1 MNAALVES
9 IEARMETQIEGAAMQ
24 SLLGHGEANGI
35 TPLLCAFERDYAE
48 WKTGDAV
55 CEMRLFVPRSDGE
68 KVDLVCRGM
77 ALPGS
82 GSSVVLEV
90 CLPVPFLTS
99 SVTASGLMR
108 RPAALRRSAFRTPL
122 PEQVWAPAPECT
134 AWHLGVAPTR
144 IASQGVTRADREF
157 KNGDTIMY
165 QNKAILIGFL
175 GGDAEVRT
183 GKNNQKFTTLS
194 LATKTSYKDKESGE
208 YISHTEWHRSIVFGK
223 LGEFAAT
230 LKKGAHIQIE
240 GEIRHT
246 EYTPKKA
253 KKPVRTDSIR
263 VNSILKLD
271 RAEKAAAEEQEANE
285 ELPFD
290 EAVE

>member
-1 MNAALVES
+1 MHGLALGS
-9 IEARMETQIEGAAMQ
+9 RAHSHSFARCDP
-24 SLLGHGEANGI
+24 SRSGI
-35 TPLLCAFERDYAE
+35 QKRRHDHL
-48 WKTGDAV
+48 
-55 CEMRLFVPRSDGE
+55 SD
-68 KVDLVCRGM
+68 
-77 ALPGS
+77 
-82 GSSVVLEV
+82 
-90 CLPVPFLTS
+90 
-99 SVTASGLMR
+99 
-108 RPAALRRSAFRTPL
+108 
-122 PEQVWAPAPECT
+122 
-134 AWHLGVAPTR
+134 
-144 IASQGVTRADREF
+144 
-157 KNGDTIMY
+157 
-165 QNKAILIGFL
+165 KAILIGFL

-290 EAVE
+290 EAAE

>member
-1 MNAALVES
+1 MLIATIFKS
-9 IEARMETQIEGAAMQ
+9 
-24 SLLGHGEANGI
+24 H
-35 TPLLCAFERDYAE
+35 P
-48 WKTGDAV
+48 
-55 CEMRLFVPRSDGE
+55 
-68 KVDLVCRGM
+68 
-77 ALPGS
+77 
-82 GSSVVLEV
+82 
-90 CLPVPFLTS
+90 
-99 SVTASGLMR
+99 
-108 RPAALRRSAFRTPL
+108 
-122 PEQVWAPAPECT
+122 PAPVDS
-134 AWHLGVAPTR
+134 HHRRVAAVRNAPEKR
-144 IASQGVTRADREF
+144 PQFHI
-157 KNGDTIMY
+157 K
-165 QNKAILIGFL
+165 NKAILIGFL

-240 GEIRHT
+240 GEIRHS

-271 RAEKAAAEEQEANE
+271 RAEKAAAEEQEAE
-285 ELPFD
+285 QEIPFD
-290 EAVE
+290 EAAA

>member
-1 MNAALVES
+1 
-9 IEARMETQIEGAAMQ
+9 
-24 SLLGHGEANGI
+24 
-35 TPLLCAFERDYAE
+35 
-48 WKTGDAV
+48 
-55 CEMRLFVPRSDGE
+55 
-68 KVDLVCRGM
+68 M
-77 ALPGS
+77 ASPGS
-82 GSSVVLEV
+82 GNSIVLQCVSQFHSSLARSLLRAFATP
-90 CLPVPFLTS
+90 CGRLALLLRLHRPTGYGFHLRWTLRKCR
-99 SVTASGLMR
+99 AS
-108 RPAALRRSAFRTPL
+108 A
-122 PEQVWAPAPECT
+122 
-134 AWHLGVAPTR
+134 LGVAPTR
-144 IASQGVTRADREF
+144 IASQGVTE
-157 KNGDTIMY
+157 
-165 QNKAILIGFL
+165 QIGNSKRRHNHVSEQSYPHRLL

-290 EAVE
+290 EAAE